1 MSGVLPHRLRHSYAF
16 DLLAGD
22 PEAGRAPAPLPVISK
37 PLRHRSVAVTGR
49 YLTHFERRD
58 SSGATCRPTPQ
69 RFGIGLRVD
78 VS

>member
-1 MSGVLPHRLRHSYAF
+1 VLPHRLRHSYAF

-22 PEAGRAPAPLPVISK
+22 PEMGATLGRAPLPAVSK
-37 PLRHRSVAVTGR
+37 LLGHRSVAVTGR

-69 RFGIGLRVD
+69 RFGVGL
-78 VS
+78 